1 MAKSLDFNK
10 INRPVLQLT
19 MQDDAKTVIKVS
31 TPSEALIEEL
41 DATLPELKR
50 IMADSNKEAL
60 DYAYELA
67 AKLINYNRSF
77 VKVTA
82 EELRAKYRLDL
93 ESLIIF
99 FSVYT
104 DFINEI
110 SKAKN

>member
-19 MQDDAKTVIKVS
+19 MKDDQKTVIKVS

-41 DATLPELKR
+41 DATLPEIQG
-50 IMADSNKEAL
+50 IMAGGNKEAIEC
-60 DYAYELA
+60 AYELA

-77 VKVTA
+77 VKVTP
-82 EELRAKYRLDL
+82 EELRTKYSLDL

-99 FSVYT
+99 FSAYI
-104 DFINEI
+104 DFIGEI
-110 SKAKN
+110 TNAKN